1 MESEDEKTPRLE
13 DAKFEY
19 KIDPKKQ
26 DKNARSVN
34 EKLA

>member
-19 KIDPKKQ
+19 KIDPNNH
-26 DKNARSVN
+26 DKNAPG
-34 EKLA
+34 L